1 MKNLVLLLLLLSL
14 LISGCSHQTESP
26 YLQQAEKMAWSDMQR
41 NPEAW
46 MIDFR
51 KEPKWEYTHGLMMT
65 AHMALFKK
73 TENKDYLNY
82 VQGFADKFIG
92 ADGSILTYKA
102 KDFNIDR
109 INPGKFLIEL
119 YQLTGEERLRLAI
132 EQLRTQMR
140 HHPRTSE
147 GGFWHKKRY
156 PHQMWLDGQYMGP
169 PFLAQYAAAFNEPEL
184 FSEVAL
190 QYFLVDQNMF
200 DPETGLYYHAWD
212 ESREQQWSH
221 PETGHSPGFWG
232 RALGWFGMGLV
243 DATSWFPQDHPD
255 RQKLIELINKYAA
268 NIVAHQSADTGL
280 WWQVPNQP
288 GREGNYEEATG
299 STMLTY
305 FLLKSV
311 RLGYLPQEY
320 LEYGQ
325 KGYEGIWEH
334 LIREDAD
341 GTISLEN
348 CCAVAGLGGN
358 PYRDGSYEYYI
369 SEPIRDNDPKGVG
382 PFILAALEMDQLKR

>member
-1 MKNLVLLLLLLSL
+1 
-14 LISGCSHQTESP
+14 
-26 YLQQAEKMAWSDMQR
+26 
-41 NPEAW
+41 
-46 MIDFR
+46 
-51 KEPKWEYTHGLMMT
+51 
-65 AHMALFKK
+65 
-73 TENKDYLNY
+73 
-82 VQGFADKFIG
+82 
-92 ADGSILTYKA
+92 
-102 KDFNIDR
+102 
-109 INPGKFLIEL
+109 
-119 YQLTGEERLRLAI
+119 
-132 EQLRTQMR
+132 
-140 HHPRTSE
+140 
-147 GGFWHKKRY
+147 
-156 PHQMWLDGQYMGP
+156 
-169 PFLAQYAAAFNEPEL
+169 
-184 FSEVAL
+184 
-190 QYFLVDQNMF
+190 
-200 DPETGLYYHAWD
+200 
-212 ESREQQWSH
+212 
-221 PETGHSPGFWG
+221 
-232 RALGWFGMGLV
+232 MGLV
-243 DATSWFPQDHPD
+243 DATSWFPEDHPD

>member
-14 LISGCSHQTESP
+14 LISGCSHQTENP

-65 AHMALFKK
+65 AHMALYEQ
-73 TENKDYLNY
+73 TRNEDYLNY

-109 INPGKFLIEL
+109 INPGKFMIEL
-119 YQLTGEERLRLAI
+119 YQLTGEEKLLLAI

-147 GGFWHKKRY
+147 GGFWHKKVY

-184 FSEVAL
+184 FDDVAL
-190 QYFLVDQNMF
+190 QVYLMDKNAY
-200 DPETGLYYHAWD
+200 DKEKGLYYHGWD
-212 ESREQQWSH
+212 ESREQAWAD
-221 PETGHSPGFWG
+221 PETGLSPNFWG
-232 RALGWFGMGLV
+232 RGMG
-243 DATSWFPQDHPD
+243 W
-255 RQKLIELINKYAA
+255 YA
-268 NIVAHQSADTGL
+268 
-280 WWQVPNQP
+280 
-288 GREGNYEEATG
+288 
-299 STMLTY
+299 M
-305 FLLKSV
+305 
-311 RLGYLPQEY
+311 
-320 LEYGQ
+320 
-325 KGYEGIWEH
+325 
-334 LIREDAD
+334 
-341 GTISLEN
+341 
-348 CCAVAGLGGN
+348 
-358 PYRDGSYEYYI
+358 
-369 SEPIRDNDPKGVG
+369 
-382 PFILAALEMDQLKR
+382 